1 MAHFPFVASVPEL
14 LKVLMNRLGCL
25 LTEDTERHVFA
36 MDELGDMKEQDVKL
50 RSDLD
55 GEVLTRFLE
64 VVDEANKIVVKTH
77 SK

>member
-50 RSDLD
+50 RSD
-55 GEVLTRFLE
+55 
-64 VVDEANKIVVKTH
+64 
-77 SK
+77 